1 MMEDWPLTKA
11 GMDEPTRSSWTGQ
24 HRDLNVEQVESVI
37 NALPDFFQLLET
49 LSQLLTSSHGKSNT
63 TGFGYAKLKASN
75 TCTDGHFYGRKPI
88 S

>member
-1 MMEDWPLTKA
+1 
-11 GMDEPTRSSWTGQ
+11 
-24 HRDLNVEQVESVI
+24 
-37 NALPDFFQLLET
+37 LET